1 MTQTEPAR
9 PAGRRLLPGQ
19 ACRIH
24 VSSPETDR
32 LLYTTTE
39 RLYEAPNWAPD
50 AHLVVNGDGLLW
62 DLPLD
67 GSSEPRPIET
77 PGLPPVNN
85 DHLLSPDGATIYA
98 SANDGHIHAVPRH
111 GGAARRI
118 TPDDGR
124 LHFLHGVD
132 PTGEHLAYV
141 AITLGEPTVWIGHVR
156 VIGVD
161 GSGDHAVTQPGERHD
176 DGPEYS
182 PDGEWILFN
191 TERFTTAAGHGQ
203 LARVRPDGSGLER
216 LAETDRVDW
225 FPHLSP
231 DARHGV
237 YISFP
242 AGTLGHPE
250 NLPVRLNL
258 VEAPDWRR
266 PVRTIE
272 LFGGQ
277 GTINVTSWAPD
288 SASFAWV
295 DYPLGD

>member
-1 MTQTEPAR
+1 MTQTEPPR
-9 PAGRRLLPGQ
+9 PAGRRLRPGQ

-24 VSSPETDR
+24 VSSLDADR

-50 AHLVVNGDGLLW
+50 GHLVVNGDGLLW

-67 GSSEPRPIET
+67 GSSEPRPIHP
-77 PGLPPVNN
+77 PGLAPVNN
-85 DHLLSPDGATIYA
+85 DHLLSPDGLTIYA

-111 GGAARRI
+111 GGPARRI

-132 PTGEHLAYV
+132 PTGERLAYV

-161 GSGDHAVTQPGERHD
+161 GTDDHAVTEPGERHD

-191 TERFTTAAGHGQ
+191 TERFTTATGHGQ

-231 DARHGV
+231 DGRHGV

-242 AGTLGHPE
+242 AGTQGHPE
-250 NLPVRLNL
+250 NLPVQLHL

-295 DYPLGD
+295 DYPLGV